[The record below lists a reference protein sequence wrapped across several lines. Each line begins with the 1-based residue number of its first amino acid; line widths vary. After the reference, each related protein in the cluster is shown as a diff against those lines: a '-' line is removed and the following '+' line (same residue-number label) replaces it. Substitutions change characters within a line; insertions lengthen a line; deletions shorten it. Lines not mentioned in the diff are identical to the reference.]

1 MLFFYEAK
9 DANGNDVKG
18 EREAAS
24 RVALARLLRDE
35 GLFVVAIDPL
45 KEVKNDFIVSLFNRV
60 KTLFHHVPLAQKVM
74 FAKNMGVMV
83 GAGLSLP
90 RALEALRNE
99 TPQPYFKNV
108 IAALEERTKEGM
120 PFSQA
125 LQAHPQV
132 FSELFAAM
140 VASGEK
146 TGKLEESFAILTHQM
161 ENDYQLRRRVRGAL
175 TYPAVVLFAMV
186 GVGILM
192 LVTVVPTLVGTFKEL
207 NVRLPASTR
216 AIIAV
221 SNFLLMHGF
230 FALGIALVMLVGI
243 RFLARLS
250 VARRIFQQ
258 ILLKIPFIG
267 VLLQKINTARA
278 ARTLSSLLSAGVQML
293 EALTITA
300 RVLTHFRYR
309 NVMERAKEEIQ
320 KGKTLSAILK
330 EESGLFPHLFSEMI
344 AVGEETGK
352 LSYMLKE
359 VADFYEAEVAEST
372 KNLSAII
379 EPFLMIVIGVVVG
392 FFAISMITP
401 LYSMLGNI

>member
-1 MLFFYEAK
+1 MLFSFEAK
-9 DANGNDVKG
+9 DAEGKDVRG

-24 RVALARLLRDE
+24 RVALARILRDE

-45 KEVKNDFIVSLFNRV
+45 KEVKNDFVVPLFNRV
-60 KTLFHHVPLAQKVM
+60 KMFFRHVPLAQKVM
-74 FAKNMGVMV
+74 FAKNVGVMV

-99 TPQPYFKNV
+99 TPHPYFKEV
-108 IAALEERTKEGM
+108 IGDLEERTKQGT
-120 PFSQA
+120 PFSEA
-125 LQAHPQV
+125 LRAHPRV
-132 FSELFAAM
+132 FSELFVAM

-146 TGKLEESFAILTHQM
+146 TGKLEESLAILTHQM
-161 ENDYQLRRRVRGAL
+161 ENDYQLRRRIRGAL
-175 TYPAVVLFAMV
+175 TYPAVVLFAMA

-207 NVRLPASTR
+207 NVSLPASTR

-221 SNFLLMHGF
+221 SNFLLVHGF
-230 FALGIALVMLVGI
+230 LALGIALAILIGI
-243 RFLARLS
+243 RFLARRT
-250 VARRIFQQ
+250 VARRVSQQ
-258 ILLKIPFIG
+258 LLLATPLVG

-278 ARTLSSLLSAGVQML
+278 SRTLSSLLSGGVQML

-309 NVMERAKEEIQ
+309 NVMERAGEGIQ

-330 EESGLFPHLFSEMI
+330 DEGDLFSPLFSEMV

-352 LSYMLKE
+352 LSHMLGE

-379 EPFLMIVIGVVVG
+379 EPFLMIVIGVIVG
-392 FFAISMITP
+392 FFAVSMITP